1 MGRHRNP
8 HLGTSL
14 KKCLESAPKL
24 NPLPKDS
31 LPSFRNFTQRKE
43 VAEFLACR
51 GNPEYKGIPAR
62 KTSLKTQR
70 ALRLNHLAK
79 DPTQN
84 HP

>member
-43 VAEFLACR
+43 VAEFLVCR

-62 KTSLKTQR
+62 KNLLENPKGFKAEPSG
-70 ALRLNHLAK
+70 
-79 DPTQN
+79 
-84 HP
+84 

>member
-43 VAEFLACR
+43 VAEFLVV
-51 GNPEYKGIPAR
+51 GETLSIKGSPQE
-62 KTSLKTQR
+62 K
-70 ALRLNHLAK
+70 
-79 DPTQN
+79 P
-84 HP
+84 P